1 MMDQQ
6 GTALHGWR
14 IAVAGLFMQ
23 MALGAVYAWSVFRTP
38 VAAQFGW
45 SIPEVTLTFTISSPA
60 HLTIA
65 AFLILTCYGGGFGTM
80 PALAADYFGAANSGS
95 IYRLMLTVLADFTQA
110 VPVALAQASAEEAR
124 PPGLLKLLSTFFKK
138 DFRRGLAAMN
148 DLVVAFGRNVSSVE
162 KR

>member
-6 GTALHGWR
+6 S
-14 IAVAGLFMQ
+14 
-23 MALGAVYAWSVFRTP
+23 WSVFRTP
-38 VAAQFGW
+38 LAAQFGW

-65 AFLILTCYGGGFGTM
+65 AFLILTCYGGGFGT
-80 PALAADYFGAANSGS
+80 
-95 IYRLMLTVLADFTQA
+95 
-110 VPVALAQASAEEAR
+110 
-124 PPGLLKLLSTFFKK
+124 KLLSTFFKK

-148 DLVVAFGRNVSSVE
+148 DLVVAFGRNLSSVE